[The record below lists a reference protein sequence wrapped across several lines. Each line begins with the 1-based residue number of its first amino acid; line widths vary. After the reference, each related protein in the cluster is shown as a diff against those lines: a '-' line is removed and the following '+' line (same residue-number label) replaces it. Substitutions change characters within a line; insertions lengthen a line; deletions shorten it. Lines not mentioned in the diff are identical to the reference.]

1 MESFYSCLWRG
12 GEKESRGE
20 RERERERE
28 SAEEEKTKKNFR
40 DKQLQR
46 SLGGRGRSRRR
57 PRKEK
62 KWKSSLL
69 FFTREGESC
78 FSSGSPPGAGVER
91 SCRFSSSK
99 TEFSP
104 TDSFLMPPPPPSRFR
119 RSFEREDSLARLSSL
134 SSLLSLS
141 FSAPRPL
148 QQRPDSPASFRSLR
162 ARSASSRD
170 QRENNNQDR
179 IPFDMSDVGGR

>member
-1 MESFYSCLWRG
+1 MQGSFFFLLLMESFSSCLWRG
-12 GEKESRGE
+12 GEKESRG
-20 RERERERE
+20 ERERERE

-69 FFTREGESC
+69 FFTRESESC

-104 TDSFLMPPPPPSRFR
+104 SDSFLMSPPPRVDLEEALKGKTLPLVFHLSPLFSHSR
-119 RSFEREDSLARLSSL
+119 
-134 SSLLSLS
+134 SLLHV
-141 FSAPRPL
+141 RC
-148 QQRPDSPASFRSLR
+148 
-162 ARSASSRD
+162 SSVQNR
-170 QRENNNQDR
+170 
-179 IPFDMSDVGGR
+179 